1 MTAKSTE
8 TATVPAEADDASS
21 TPSAE
26 AVIAFLRDNPQFF
39 ENYGHLLATMPAPA
53 RYVEGGV
60 VDLQKV
66 MLDRRL
72 EEISELRN
80 CALEVI
86 ETSRSNMAT
95 QARTHAAALALLAVQ
110 DADHLMRVIA
120 DDLPLLLDVDVVVLA
135 FERGGR
141 PLAELVNGSTRYLYD
156 NAVDQL
162 VGIDRDVRLVRDMTD
177 DGTIFGGAAGL
188 VRSAALTRIRPS
200 RNTAPG
206 LLALGSRGNAF
217 HPGQGTELLT
227 FLARVAEATVYRC
240 QPRRG

>member
-8 TATVPAEADDASS
+8 TAAAPVETGESGPAP
-21 TPSAE
+21 TPE
-26 AVIAFLRDNPQFF
+26 AVVAFLQGNPQFF
-39 ENYGHLLATMPAPA
+39 ESHGHLLATMPAPG

-95 QARTHAAALALLAVQ
+95 QARTHAAVLALLAAQ
-110 DADHLMRVIA
+110 DTELLMRVIA

-141 PLAELVNGSTRYLYD
+141 PLAELVNGTARYLYD

-162 VGIDRDVRLVRDMTD
+162 VGVDRDVRLVRDMTD

-188 VRSAALTRIRPS
+188 VRSAALARIRPS
-200 RNTAPG
+200 RDTAPG
-206 LLALGSRGNAF
+206 LLALGSRGSAF
-217 HPGQGTELLT
+217 HPGQGTELLA
-227 FLARVAEATVYRC
+227 FLARVVEASVERC
-240 QPRRG
+240 HKPRG